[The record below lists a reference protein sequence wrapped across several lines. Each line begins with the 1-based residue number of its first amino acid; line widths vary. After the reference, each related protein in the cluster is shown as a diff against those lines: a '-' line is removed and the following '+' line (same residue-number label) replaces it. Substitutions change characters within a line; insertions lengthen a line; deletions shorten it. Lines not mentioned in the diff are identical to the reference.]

1 MTALKCKRPPHAVQ
15 AFTETQRESSPCS
28 PSSGAPVLTAPCAM
42 QGPRGDRAVWFSV
55 HLLTKA
61 LYKKHWGCLAHVVA
75 SSELP
80 ALLSEKASR
89 SAHTKK
95 MKKKKKASSVAQC
108 MQFAEAW
115 QMHQS

>member
-1 MTALKCKRPPHAVQ
+1 
-15 AFTETQRESSPCS
+15 
-28 PSSGAPVLTAPCAM
+28 M